1 MKSAPNSYSQ
11 FSKEFG
17 ARHEQ
22 LCAKAE
28 KVCAPLNEPNK
39 GIDPARGP
47 GV

>member
-11 FSKEFG
+11 FSKESG

-22 LCAKAE
+22 LCAKPK
-28 KVCAPLNEPNK
+28 KVCDLLNEPNK